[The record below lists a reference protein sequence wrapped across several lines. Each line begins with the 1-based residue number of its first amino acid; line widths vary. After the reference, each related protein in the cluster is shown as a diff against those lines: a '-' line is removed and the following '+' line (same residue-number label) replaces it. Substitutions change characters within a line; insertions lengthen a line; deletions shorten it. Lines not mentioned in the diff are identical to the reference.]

1 MALSPRAVRAAV
13 LSALLGGAV
22 LASAGQAA
30 AQPVPPID
38 PALPPAPP
46 AGAPYVP
53 PVPNADF
60 NNTGQF
66 DFVRDL
72 MTMGNSAEFFQ
83 SVGPGVMGPQS
94 WLPPLP
100 YGPPPVPPAP
110 APGSPPVPASAPPP
124 IWPPMPIPAPVP

>member
-1 MALSPRAVRAAV
+1 MAICLLAVKAAV
-13 LSALLGGAV
+13 AGALLGGAA
-22 LASAGQAA
+22 LTAA
-30 AQPVPPID
+30 AHAVAQP
-38 PALPPAPP
+38 
-46 AGAPYVP
+46 VP

-83 SVGPGVMGPQS
+83 SVGPGVMGPTA
-94 WLPPLP
+94 WLPPAP
-100 YGPPPVPPAP
+100 YGPPAAPPPP

>member
-1 MALSPRAVRAAV
+1 MAICLLAVKAAIAG
-13 LSALLGGAV
+13 ALLGGAA
-22 LASAGQAA
+22 LTAAAHAA
-30 AQPVPPID
+30 AQPVPPVD
-38 PALPPAPP
+38 PALPPAPPP

-83 SVGPGVMGPQS
+83 SVGPGVMGPTA
-94 WLPPLP
+94 WLPP
-100 YGPPPVPPAP
+100 AR
-110 APGSPPVPASAPPP
+110 
-124 IWPPMPIPAPVP
+124 MCT